1 LSRDGQ
7 RRNLTWLTGRPPEKI
22 LQYRLNLGA
31 PEWMDEVIEDS
42 LLSGT
47 SLELERRLVGD
58 YDERKTQHHLSR
70 HLGGFVHRA
79 DGGAFP
85 TEGRLEHRHVVLL
98 TAANQNV
105 A

>member
-1 LSRDGQ
+1 LK
-7 RRNLTWLTGRPPEKI
+7 TGPI
-22 LQYRLNLGA
+22 SFSQSQ
-31 PEWMDEVIEDS
+31 ED
-42 LLSGT
+42 
-47 SLELERRLVGD
+47 R
-58 YDERKTQHHLSR
+58 ERKTQHHLSR

>member
-1 LSRDGQ
+1 
-7 RRNLTWLTGRPPEKI
+7 
-22 LQYRLNLGA
+22 
-31 PEWMDEVIEDS
+31 MDEVIEDS

-58 YDERKTQHHLSR
+58 YDQRKLSKQRPEERYDLKTGPISFSQSQEDRERKTQHHLSR